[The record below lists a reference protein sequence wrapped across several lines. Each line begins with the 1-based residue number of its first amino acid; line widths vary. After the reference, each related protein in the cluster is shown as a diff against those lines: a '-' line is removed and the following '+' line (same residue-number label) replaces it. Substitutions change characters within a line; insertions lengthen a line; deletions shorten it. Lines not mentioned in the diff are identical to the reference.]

1 LLQLYIAHAD
11 DADDEEDGVY
21 NVCRELVTAV
31 AAAEDFRPIAN
42 EEQ

>member
-1 LLQLYIAHAD
+1 MLQLYIAHAD
-11 DADDEEDGVY
+11 DTDDGEGGVY

-31 AAAEDFRPIAN
+31 AAAEAHRPTAN